1 METTVQDGHPVRVGG
16 EALHH
21 LEDFGGQGG
30 VFGDLGMKGVKF
42 GLIGQAAVPKQI
54 NDFFIKG
61 VGSEVLDAV
70 ADVSQLPSLPLTRLV
85 LLSATLI
92 LRRPCDEA
100 GAAVVGVVI
109 SKLL

>member
-1 METTVQDGHPVRVGG
+1 MTSLPWLMRIHAATGGRDLADEPDGFCGDGVQRLVFAIGVIDREHGDDGTQDGHPVRVGG

-30 VFGDLGMKGVKF
+30 VFGDLGMSVKF

-61 VGSEVLDAV
+61 VGSEV
-70 ADVSQLPSLPLTRLV
+70 
-85 LLSATLI
+85 
-92 LRRPCDEA
+92 
-100 GAAVVGVVI
+100 
-109 SKLL
+109 